1 MEWMPPPDVL
11 RIIIDTDTASD
22 DAVAVL
28 MALMNPRVKVEALTV
43 VAGNV
48 PLDLAVNNA
57 LVTVET
63 CVAAGGPT
71 VPVYVGNA
79 GPLLRPLETA
89 QFVHGEDGM
98 GDVGLDQATIAAEPG
113 DAVDELIRRANAEL
127 GELTL
132 VTLGPLTNIA
142 HALGKDSAFLTKFR
156 HTYMMA
162 GAPDDV
168 GNVNRLGEFNVW
180 CDPEAAAHVIAAPGD
195 KTMIGWN
202 ISRLYAVMTPADQ
215 LALGD
220 LGPLGS
226 FVQRINRVV
235 NQYALDTGLAGFD
248 LPDPIAMSI
257 AIDQGIATHTT
268 FETLRIHIDG
278 VDERGWSEVIPS
290 ESGLVPLRVVWEAN
304 ESAFKEQ
311 LYTACRNGA
320 TNAKY
325 NEN

>member
-1 MEWMPPPDVL
+1 VTIEPL
-11 RIIIDTDTASD
+11 RLIIDTDTASD

-28 MALMNPRVKVEALTV
+28 MALMNPRVHVEALTI

-63 CVAAGGPT
+63 CMAAGGRSA
-71 VPVYVGNA
+71 PVYVGST
-79 GPLLRPLETA
+79 GPLNRALETA

-98 GDVGLDQATIAAEPG
+98 GDVRLARATTHAARG
-113 DAVDELIRRANAEL
+113 DAIDELIRRANASP

-142 HALGKDSAFLTKFR
+142 RALMKDPTLLTKFR
-156 HTYMMA
+156 HSFMMA
-162 GAPDDV
+162 GAPDNV
-168 GNVNRLGEFNVW
+168 GNVNKLGEFNVW
-180 CDPEAAAHVIAAPGD
+180 CDPEAAAKVIAAPGE

-215 LALGD
+215 ASLPD
-220 LGPLGS
+220 LGPLGT

-235 NQYALDTGLAGFD
+235 NEYALDTGLAGYD

-257 AIDQGIATHTT
+257 AIDQRIATRTT
-268 FETLRIHIDG
+268 HETLRIHIDG
-278 VDERGWSEVIPS
+278 EDERGWTEVVPAHT
-290 ESGLVPLRVVWEAN
+290 GAVPLRVVWEAN
-304 ESAFKEQ
+304 ESTFKEQ
-311 LYTACRNGA
+311 LYAACRRA
-320 TNAKY
+320 I
-325 NEN
+325 